1 MNEMT
6 GCGDYSDHLRR
17 YLDQE
22 LSNQERVQFLA
33 HVKQCVVCSQ
43 DLEAEEELS
52 RLLHR
57 SRPLYTAP
65 DSLRDRVQRITGE
78 PLPEPLLDPP
88 PKPGKR

>member
-1 MNEMT
+1 MT
-6 GCGDYSDHLRR
+6 GCGDYSDYLRR
-17 YLDQE
+17 YLDKE
-22 LSNQERVQFLA
+22 LSNEERVEFLA

-65 DSLRDRVQRITGE
+65 DSLRDRVLRITGE
-78 PLPEPLLDPP
+78 PLPEPQPDPP
-88 PKPGKR
+88 SKRRKP